1 MRLHFC
7 KIDLFFVEKYTREC
21 CLWVCIAVKRF
32 FCLTSY
38 NFFWLDGDNKIQKS
52 ICKVTQDKNV
62 YLFLQYFTSDNSAI
76 MFFKAGIYSLE
87 TNWSSAYSCTAPSS
101 RCSEKKKIFKSEDHK
116 SRFFWHSRRANRC
129 EHNHTFY
136 FHSLKAV
143 RLRHLYEIFRMGCF
157 II

>member
-38 NFFWLDGDNKIQKS
+38 NFFWLDEDNKIQKS
-52 ICKVTQDKNV
+52 ICKVTQDK
-62 YLFLQYFTSDNSAI
+62 
-76 MFFKAGIYSLE
+76 MCIYSFNISPQTIVQLCFSKPGFTRLKQIE
-87 TNWSSAYSCTAPSS
+87 VQLTAAPSS

-143 RLRHLYEIFRMGCF
+143 CLVHLFKIF
-157 II
+157 